1 MKHEKKVLW
10 YSAHPVSLPKIRFSV
25 SDDTMTVGDRFEN
38 AARGAP
44 IRLLR
49 DERRLA
55 GAGDLRRQLRLRAER
70 LGQQNGRL
78 KAEYDA
84 LMERQRRAER
94 RLREEKL
101 RGSRLLEDV
110 VALKRQAAARLNQR
124 NDRRCRCAP
133 PPPLR
138 PRFFTAALGIK
149 GNASVVF
156 VTQSSRRPPAEGAAD
171 RRHH

>member
-124 NDRRCRCAP
+124 NDRRCRCASA
-133 PPPLR
+133 R
-138 PRFFTAALGIK
+138 AFSPRLSESK
-149 GNASVVF
+149 GMQVLF
-156 VTQSSRRPPAEGAAD
+156 L
-171 RRHH
+171 